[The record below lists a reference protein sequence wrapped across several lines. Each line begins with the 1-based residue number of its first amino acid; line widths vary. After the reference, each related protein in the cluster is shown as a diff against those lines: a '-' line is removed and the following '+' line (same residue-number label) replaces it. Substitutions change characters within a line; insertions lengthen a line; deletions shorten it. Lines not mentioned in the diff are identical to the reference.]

1 MLKPRSP
8 PSPGPKP
15 LTEISGMIC
24 KYVRPESGGVE
35 MYIDLRRSYRLM
47 PEHLLYG
54 TQIGPTLEEMGGEA
68 VTECVGRYGAFHAG
82 LYGEVAYDIK
92 YHDAGEMTA
101 TAVQEHEGFFA
112 GLGIGSLAVACA
124 QIGLGVVCCCCRHG
138 YHPLFRSFA
147 GYQYKTFVEV

>member
-1 MLKPRSP
+1 MVCQYLFAQ
-8 PSPGPKP
+8 PGVVHVKVY
-15 LTEISGMIC
+15 LGC
-24 KYVRPESGGVE
+24 ANGFVA
-35 MYIDLRRSYRLM
+35 
-47 PEHLLYG
+47 EHLLYG